1 MKNNI
6 VFMGSP
12 YFAATVL
19 KAVSEVYQ
27 INGIVT
33 QPDKP
38 AGRGKILTPPPV
50 KELARD
56 LQIPMIQPR
65 KLKDEG
71 VFEQL
76 SAWKP
81 DLIIVAAFGQILR
94 SNILNLPPLG
104 CINVHASYL
113 PRWRGAAPIQAAILA
128 GDETTGV
135 SIMRMDEGIDT
146 GDILNQKVV
155 KIIPSDTTES
165 LSVRLAN
172 EGAKLLLQ
180 TLPDY
185 IIGNTV
191 PQKQD
196 DTQATYA
203 GMIRKEDGVIDL
215 ALSALEIERKVRAY
229 NPWPIAR
236 LHHRDQE
243 IQVYRARV
251 EESVYAL
258 PGREDIIRKYPAIG
272 TGRGWL
278 ILEEVQLP
286 GKKRISGKDYLN
298 GQKNWGNFN

>member
-12 YFAATVL
+12 NFAATVL
-19 KAVSEVYQ
+19 DAISEVFH
-27 INGIVT
+27 ISGIVT

-50 KELARD
+50 KELAVK
-56 LQIPMIQPR
+56 LQIPHIQPGR
-65 KLKDEG
+65 LKDEG
-71 VFEQL
+71 VFEQI

-94 SNILNLPPLG
+94 NNVLQLPPLG

-128 GDETTGV
+128 GDESTGV
-135 SIMRMDEGIDT
+135 TIMHMDKGIDT
-146 GDILNQKVV
+146 GDILRQQVV
-155 KIIPSDTTES
+155 EILPTDTTES
-165 LSVRLAN
+165 LSIRLAN
-172 EGAKLLLQ
+172 DGAKLLLQ

-185 IIGNTV
+185 IQGKII

-203 GMIRKEDGVIDL
+203 GMIHKEDGVIDL
-215 ALSALEIERKVRAY
+215 TLSAAEIDRKVRAY
-229 NPWPIAR
+229 FPWPVAR
-236 LHHRDQE
+236 LLHRDQE
-243 IQVYRARV
+243 IQVYKTRV

-258 PGREDIIRKYPAIG
+258 PGKETTIRKYPAIG

-286 GKKRISGKDYLN
+286 GKKRITGIDYLN
-298 GQKNWGNFN
+298 GQKSWGSEK